1 MCTYQLT
8 GTDWSTNE
16 QIIDWQFL
24 ESNKINWKMIVCD
37 IRSQGPIKIILTA
50 LNNLQELFTVR

>member
-1 MCTYQLT
+1 
-8 GTDWSTNE
+8 
-16 QIIDWQFL
+16 
-24 ESNKINWKMIVCD
+24 MIVCD